1 MTGRK
6 RLKIGTSDYRN
17 LIEANGYFVDKSLF
31 VKEVIDSA
39 HEVMLIPRPRRF
51 GKTLNLSMLRYFFD
65 AAQPDTAKLFEPYLI
80 WQQGDYYAGQQGK
93 YPVVYLSLKA
103 AKSPDFEK
111 SALFI
116 KTTLSEVYERNRYL
130 LEKDILSLDERSR
143 FEEILSGEATMAS
156 YEFSLKKLSEY
167 LYRHYGE
174 KAVILMDEYDAPI
187 HAGYQHGYYEEI
199 ITLMKSIM
207 GNTFKDNEFLQK
219 GVITGILRISR
230 ESIFSDL
237 NNLGVYSLLS
247 HTFSDKFGFT
257 EEETIQLLAY
267 FNLQD
272 SFSQVKKWYDGYQV
286 GDKAQIYN
294 PWSIINFIERHTEG
308 FKPYWVNT
316 SSDELIKSRI
326 SAREAGNIRSNIEQ
340 LIKGEA
346 IAKNI
351 EENIVFADFAEDR
364 ELLWSLLVFSG
375 YLTPARPVKKKEY
388 ELKIPNYEVKTLF
401 EEIVLE
407 WLKKEVKVRDFTL
420 KSMARSLVSNQIP
433 EFEKHFRQLMG
444 DTFSYFDIHTE
455 PERVFQ
461 AYVLGLL
468 GILGDDYAIRSNR
481 ESGSGRYDI
490 LLLPHDRSQYGVVM
504 EIKQLKKD
512 ASEEQI
518 RQQLREALGQITNNR
533 YYKELLDHK
542 VSNRIEMA
550 MVFVGKEVY
559 IDHAP
564 TT

>member
-1 MTGRK
+1 M
-6 RLKIGTSDYRN
+6 IGASDYRK
-17 LIEANGYFVDKSLF
+17 LIGDNGYFVDKTLF
-31 VKEVIDSA
+31 IKEVIDSA

-51 GKTLNLSMLRYFFD
+51 GKTLNLSMLRYYFD

-80 WQQGDYYAGQQGK
+80 WQAGEYYTSQQGK
-93 YPVVYLSLKA
+93 YPVIHLTLKA
-103 AKSPDFEK
+103 AKATEFEK

-116 KTTLSEVYERNRYL
+116 KTILKEVYQQNRYL
-130 LEKDILSLDERSR
+130 LEKNVLSPEEAETFRQVLD
-143 FEEILSGEATMAS
+143 GKADMAT

-167 LYRHYGE
+167 LHRHYGK
-174 KAVILMDEYDAPI
+174 KAIVLMDEYDAPI
-187 HAGYQHGYYEEI
+187 HAGYQHGYYEEAI
-199 ITLMKSIM
+199 ALMKSLM

-237 NNLGVYSLLS
+237 NNLGVYSLLG
-247 HTFSDKFGFT
+247 HAFADKFGFT
-257 EEETIQLLAY
+257 EEETAQLLEY
-267 FNLQD
+267 FHLQEY
-272 SFSQVKKWYDGYQV
+272 FGQVKEWYDGYQV
-286 GDKAQIYN
+286 GEKAHIYN
-294 PWSIINFIERHTEG
+294 PWSIINFIERYTEG

-326 SAREAGNIRSNIEQ
+326 TAREAENIRADIEQ

-346 IAKNI
+346 ITKHI
-351 EENIVFADFAEDR
+351 EENIVFADFAEDK

-375 YLTPARPVKKKEY
+375 YLTPARWFKKKEY
-388 ELKIPNYEVKTLF
+388 ELKIPNYEIKTLF
-401 EEIVLE
+401 EDIVLE
-407 WLKKEVKVRDFTL
+407 WLKKEVKVRDLTL
-420 KSMARSLVSNQIP
+420 KAMAQSLVNNRIS

-468 GILGDDYAIRSNR
+468 GILGDDYVIRSNR

-490 LLLPHDRSQYGVVM
+490 LLLPRDSSRYGVVM
-504 EIKQLKKD
+504 EIKQLKKE
-512 ASEEQI
+512 ASEEEIQ
-518 RQQLREALGQITNNR
+518 QQLREALGQITDNR

-542 VSNRIEMA
+542 VENRIEMA
-550 MVFVGKEVY
+550 IVFVGKEVY
-559 IDHAP
+559 IE
-564 TT
+564 TRN

>member
-6 RLKIGTSDYRN
+6 RLKIGTSDFRK
-17 LIEANGYFVDKSLF
+17 LIEDNGYFVDKTLF
-31 VKEVIDSA
+31 IKEVIDSA

-65 AAQPDTAKLFEPYLI
+65 AAQPDTAGLFEPYLI
-80 WQQGDYYAGQQGK
+80 WQAGEYYTAQQGK
-93 YPVVYLSLKA
+93 YPVIHLTLKA
-103 AKSPDFEK
+103 AKSPGFEK

-116 KTTLSEVYERNRYL
+116 KNILKEVYQQNRYL
-130 LEKDILSLDERSR
+130 LEKGVLSPEEEETFRQILEGKADM
-143 FEEILSGEATMAS
+143 AT

-174 KAVILMDEYDAPI
+174 KAIILMDEYDAPI
-187 HAGYQHGYYEEI
+187 HAGYQHGYYEESI
-199 ITLMKSIM
+199 ALMKSLM

-237 NNLGVYSLLS
+237 NNLGVYSLLG
-247 HTFSDKFGFT
+247 HAFADKFGFT
-257 EEETIQLLAY
+257 EEETAQLLEY
-267 FNLQD
+267 FHLHD
-272 SFSQVKKWYDGYQV
+272 YFGQVKKWYDGYQV
-286 GDKAQIYN
+286 GDKAHIYN

-316 SSDELIKSRI
+316 SSDELIKKRVV
-326 SAREAGNIRSNIEQ
+326 AKEAENIRGDIEQ
-340 LIKGEA
+340 LIKGET
-346 IAKNI
+346 ITKNI
-351 EENIVFADFAEDR
+351 EENIVFSDFAEDW
-364 ELLWSLLVFSG
+364 ELLWSLLAFSG
-375 YLTPARPVKKKEY
+375 YLTPVKWFKKKEY

-401 EEIVLE
+401 DEIVLE

-420 KSMARSLVSNQIP
+420 KALAQSLVNNRIP
-433 EFEKHFRQLMG
+433 EFEKHFKQLMG

-468 GILGDDYAIRSNR
+468 GILGDDYVIRSNR

-490 LLLPHDRSQYGVVM
+490 LLLPRDRSRYGVVM

-512 ASEEQI
+512 ASEEEIQ
-518 RQQLREALGQITNNR
+518 QQLREALGQITGNR
-533 YYKELLDHK
+533 YYRELLDHK
-542 VSNRIEMA
+542 VENRIEMA
-550 MVFVGKEVY
+550 IVFVGKEVY
-559 IDHAP
+559 IR
-564 TT
+564 T

>member
-65 AAQPDTAKLFEPYLI
+65 VAQPDTAKLFEPYLI

-116 KTTLSEVYERNRYL
+116 KTILAKVYEQNRYL
-130 LEKDILSLDERSR
+130 LEENILSLDERAK
-143 FEEILSGEATMAS
+143 FEQILSGGAGMAS
-156 YEFSLKKLSEY
+156 YEFSLRDLSEY

-187 HAGYQHGYYEEI
+187 HAGYQHGYYEEAI
-199 ITLMKSIM
+199 GLMKSLM

-237 NNLGVYSLLS
+237 NNLGVYSLLG
-247 HTFSDKFGFT
+247 HAFADKFGFT
-257 EEETIQLLAY
+257 EEETAQLLAY

-286 GDKAQIYN
+286 GDKAHIYN

-316 SSDELIKSRI
+316 SSDELIKNRI
-326 SAREAGNIRSNIEQ
+326 AAKEAENIRANIEQ

-375 YLTPARPVKKKEY
+375 YLTPVKDWQDGAFD
-388 ELKIPNYEVKTLF
+388 LKIPNYEIRTLF
-401 EEIVLE
+401 KKIVVE
-407 WLKKEVKVRDFTL
+407 WLKREVKVRDNTL
-420 KSMARSLVSNQIP
+420 RLMVRSLVNNQIP

-468 GILGDDYAIRSNR
+468 GILGDDYIIRSNR

-490 LLLPHDRSQYGVVM
+490 LLLPHNPSQYGVVM
-504 EIKQLKKD
+504 EIKQLKKG

-518 RQQLREALGQITNNR
+518 RQQLREALGQITDNR

-559 IDHAP
+559 IEVGG
-564 TT
+564 